1 MPKQK
6 TKSGAKKRFRVTA
19 SGRVKFKA
27 SHARHMQMNKPKS
40 MKRKTKGS
48 SILCDS
54 DGTSVLEHWMPYAG
68 PKKSKRSIARKK
80 LAAAKEASR
89 QVVND
94 VFALLGVNLANF
106 DSVQAFRD
114 DIEWARRSRKI
125 SEMTGKRIWTTIVG
139 IASAGIAVTLWEWA
153 HALFHKGP

>member
-1 MPKQK
+1 M
-6 TKSGAKKRFRVTA
+6 TE
-19 SGRVKFKA
+19 KA
-27 SHARHMQMNKPKS
+27 DDPRRNFIT
-40 MKRKTKGS
+40 REES
-48 SILCDS
+48 SD
-54 DGTSVLEHWMPYAG
+54 
-68 PKKSKRSIARKK
+68 IA